1 MPSRLASIDIL
12 RGLTMALMILVNDPG
27 DWHHV
32 YTQLDHAEWSGFTLT
47 DFVFP
52 NFLFLVGVS
61 LILSLESRI
70 ARGDTRRHLALH
82 IVRRSAI
89 IFALDLLLTLIPH
102 FHYHHLR
109 LFGVL
114 TRIALCY
121 LLAGLLCLFTRRARN
136 LAIVAAA
143 LLLTYWALVRF
154 VPVPGFGI
162 PTHQIPLLDPDRNL
176 TAYLDRA
183 FTAFTQRWLQT
194 GSLYEHTRDPE
205 GLLSTLPAV
214 ATVLT
219 GSLAAIWLRRT
230 SSLLHRIT
238 PTRCRNGLLLAGA
251 SSAGAGLLWNLSF
264 PINKKLWTSSY
275 VLFAA
280 GLSLLCLAA
289 VYDLIEIR
297 RLNQTPVGRVFSF
310 PWLVFGTNAITAYAV
325 SGLIV
330 KLAELIHLPGS
341 GHSMPLLAWIYQHL
355 FAFNG
360 STDNTSLLYA
370 LAYTLL
376 CFLPILVLYRR
387 RIFLKI

>member
-1 MPSRLASIDIL
+1 MPSRLNSIDIL

-82 IVRRSAI
+82 IVRRSAT

-114 TRIALCY
+114 TRIAICY
-121 LLAGLLCLFTRRARN
+121 LFAGLLCLLTRRAAV
-136 LAIVAAA
+136 LASVAAT
-143 LLLTYWALVRF
+143 LLIAYWALMRF
-154 VPVPGFGI
+154 IPVPGFGI
-162 PTHQIPLLDPDRNL
+162 PTHQVPLLDPDGNL
-176 TAYLDRA
+176 TAYLDRG

-205 GLLSTLPAV
+205 GLLSTLPAI
-214 ATVLT
+214 ATTLI
-219 GSLAAIWLRRT
+219 GSLAAIWMRRT
-230 SSLLHRIT
+230 SSLLHKIT
-238 PTRCRNGLLLAGA
+238 HSRCRNGLLLASVG
-251 SSAGAGLLWNLSF
+251 SLCAGLIWNLSF

-280 GLSLLCLAA
+280 GLSLLCLAL
-289 VYDLIEIR
+289 VYDLVEIR
-297 RLNQTPVGRVFSF
+297 RLNQTSIGRALAF

-330 KLAELIHLPGS
+330 KLAELIHLPIA
-341 GHSMPLLAWIYQHL
+341 GHPTPLMAWIYLHL
-355 FAFNG
+355 FAFHG